1 MSEHDRDTEF
11 VTRIIGYVDTSE
23 RQTLEERMG
32 KTRRDERCVR
42 RAAYLMLLFA
52 GLAIAGLFYS
62 VIFAADFPLDV
73 TQLLTR
79 LVVKALSAVA
89 LSSLT
94 CAVAFIALGLLYR
107 REVNRHREECRRLSI
122 KLLEARL
129 GRARTP
135 VNNAHAQPAMNR
147 N

>member
-1 MSEHDRDTEF
+1 MSEHERETEF
-11 VTRIIGYVDTSE
+11 VTRIIGYADTSE

-52 GLAIAGLFYS
+52 GLAIAGLCYA
-62 VIFAADFPLDV
+62 VIFAADFPLDM

-79 LVVKALSAVA
+79 PAIKALSVVA

-107 REVNRHREECRRLSI
+107 REFNRHREECRRLGI

-129 GRARTP
+129 GRPRTP
-135 VNNAHAQPAMNR
+135 VNNGHLTAVNR
-147 N
+147 S